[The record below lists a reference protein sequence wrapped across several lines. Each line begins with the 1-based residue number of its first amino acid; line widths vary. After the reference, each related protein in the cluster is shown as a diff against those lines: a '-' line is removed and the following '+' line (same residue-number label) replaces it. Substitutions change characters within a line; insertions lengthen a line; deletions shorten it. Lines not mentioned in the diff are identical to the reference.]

1 MFGCHVAGAI
11 YGIGGLNPAFVENL
25 QQWDDG
31 DVAARAYLLHFMGQN
46 AAPFPQVGAHGKERG
61 AAEQEQAVDATAD

>member
-1 MFGCHVAGAI
+1 MSLVWCAGAI

-31 DVAARAYLLHFMGQN
+31 DVAARAYMLHFMGQKS
-46 AAPFPQVGAHGKERG
+46 ASAQQTDVQEGQQ
-61 AAEQEQAVDATAD
+61 AAEDLGQAE

>member
-1 MFGCHVAGAI
+1 MAGAI

-31 DVAARAYLLHFMGQN
+31 DVAARAYMLHFMGPKPATTQQETEARETV
-46 AAPFPQVGAHGKERG
+46 AADQR
-61 AAEQEQAVDATAD
+61 QAIDAIAD

>member
-1 MFGCHVAGAI
+1 MPGAF

-31 DVAARAYLLHFMGQN
+31 DVAARAYMLHFGGQTSTQAQQADVVEAQP
-46 AAPFPQVGAHGKERG
+46 AAT
-61 AAEQEQAVDATAD
+61 EQGQAD

>member
-31 DVAARAYLLHFMGQN
+31 DVAVRAYMLHFMGQKL
-46 AAPFPQVGAHGKERG
+46 AMEPEPEAW
-61 AAEQEQAVDATAD
+61 

>member
-1 MFGCHVAGAI
+1 MAGAI

-31 DVAARAYLLHFMGQN
+31 DVAVRAYMLHFMGRQ
-46 AAPFPQVGAHGKERG
+46 AATTQHEAVARAMEPVDA
-61 AAEQEQAVDATAD
+61 EQAVDTLAD

>member
-1 MFGCHVAGAI
+1 MIDVGCHVAGAI

-31 DVAARAYLLHFMGQN
+31 DVAVRAYMLHFMGQKL
-46 AAPFPQVGAHGKERG
+46 AMEPEPEAW
-61 AAEQEQAVDATAD
+61 

>member
-31 DVAARAYLLHFMGQN
+31 DVAVRAYMLHFMGQK
-46 AAPFPQVGAHGKERG
+46 PVMMEPEPEVW
-61 AAEQEQAVDATAD
+61 